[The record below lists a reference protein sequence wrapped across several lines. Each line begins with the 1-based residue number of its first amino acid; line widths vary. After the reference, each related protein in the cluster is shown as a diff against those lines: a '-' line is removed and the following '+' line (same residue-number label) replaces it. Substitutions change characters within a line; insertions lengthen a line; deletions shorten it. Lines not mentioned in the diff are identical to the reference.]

1 MRTASSVPIW
11 VIAVNAAPGSPQPNA
26 SPTMRRC
33 ALDEIGRNSVRPC
46 TRPRT
51 TASIQPTAQP
61 FRAGVGRTGRT
72 AVRSTGTDPRRRRRA
87 ARRAAPASTAP
98 SGVPPV
104 PPVGWP
110 VVEQRAL
117 GRSGLVV
124 SRLALGTMTWGRDT
138 DEDEAAMQLTAFV
151 DAGGTLVDTA
161 DVYCDG
167 DSERT
172 LGHLLADV
180 VPRAD
185 VLVATK
191 AVGRT
196 SPGPM
201 GRGASR
207 GHLLTALD
215 ASLERLGL
223 DHVDLWQLHAW
234 DDTTPIE
241 ETLAAC
247 DLAISSGRAR
257 YIGIS
262 NFTGWQTAQAAT
274 WQRAWPGRTPVISTQ
289 VEYSLL
295 QRGVEREVVPAT
307 EALGLGV
314 LAWSPL
320 GRGLLTGKYRHS
332 TPSDS
337 RGATQEWQAFLDGL
351 RSAKAD
357 RIVEAVITAAEG
369 LGTTPLAVALA
380 WVRDRPGV
388 VAPVV
393 GARTSHQLQ
402 ASLDADTVR
411 LPAAIRTALE
421 DVSAPAFSYPERRSE
436 A

>member
-1 MRTASSVPIW
+1 
-11 VIAVNAAPGSPQPNA
+11 
-26 SPTMRRC
+26 
-33 ALDEIGRNSVRPC
+33 
-46 TRPRT
+46 
-51 TASIQPTAQP
+51 
-61 FRAGVGRTGRT
+61 
-72 AVRSTGTDPRRRRRA
+72 
-87 ARRAAPASTAP
+87 
-98 SGVPPV
+98 
-104 PPVGWP
+104 
-110 VVEQRAL
+110 VEQRTL
-117 GRSGLVV
+117 GRSGLIV
-124 SRLALGTMTWGRDT
+124 SRLGLGTMTWGRDT

-167 DSERT
+167 ESERT
-172 LGHLLADV
+172 LGRLLSDV
-180 VPRAD
+180 VPRAE

-196 SPGPM
+196 GPGPM

-207 GHLLTALD
+207 GHLMAALD

-234 DDTTPIE
+234 DHSTPLE

-247 DLAISSGRAR
+247 DLAVSTGRTR
-257 YIGIS
+257 YVGIS

-274 WQRAWPGRTPVISTQ
+274 WQRAWPGRTALVSTQ

-295 QRGVEREVVPAT
+295 QRGVEREVIPAA

-332 TPSDS
+332 TPSES
-337 RGATQEWQAFLDGL
+337 RGASTGWQGFLDGL
-351 RSAKAD
+351 RSASAD

-388 VAPVV
+388 AAPIV
-393 GARTSHQLQ
+393 GARTAQQLQ
-402 ASLDADTVR
+402 ASLDAEQVR

-421 DVSAPAFSYPERRSE
+421 DVSAPPFSYPERRSDR
-436 A
+436 